1 MKDTV
6 FSLTNVSLIFYP
18 LNRRSII
25 SGAWASPKVVRTGT
39 VKALD
44 SISLEIKKGK
54 KIGLIGRNG
63 SGKSTL
69 MRILAGIYEPTSG
82 SIEINSNSV
91 SLLSLGVGFD
101 IHASGVD
108 NIYLGSMLNGMSKK
122 QVDSVVED
130 IIVFSELGDQI
141 YNPYKTYSS
150 GMRARLGFAIAVHS
164 NPEVLLLDEVLS
176 VGDFEFQRK
185 SRQKMEELIQSGEK
199 TVVIASH
206 NMDTIKDV
214 CDEAIWLDF
223 GKILGYGDPK
233 STIKQYCESK
243 RSK

>member
-1 MKDTV
+1 M
-6 FSLTNVSLIFYP
+6 
-18 LNRRSII
+18 
-25 SGAWASPKVVRTGT
+25 RTGS

-44 SISLEIKKGK
+44 SINLEIKKGK

-69 MRILAGIYEPTSG
+69 MRILAGIYAPTSG
-82 SIEINSNSV
+82 KIEINSKSV
-91 SLLSLGVGFD
+91 SLLTIGVGFD
-101 IHASGVD
+101 AHASGLD
-108 NIYLGSMLNGMSKK
+108 NIYLGTMLNGISKK
-122 QVDSVVED
+122 EVDGMVEE
-130 IIVFSELGDQI
+130 IIAFSELGDQI

-150 GMRARLGFAIAVHS
+150 GMRARLGFSIAVHS

-185 SRQKMEELIQSGEK
+185 SRQKMEELIQNGER

-206 NMDTIKDV
+206 NMDTIKDM

-233 STIKQYCESK
+233 VIVKQYSESK
-243 RSK
+243 RIK